1 MSFSALYSIVRVYY
15 SNGGSNITRRRPKM
29 YLTALEKQL
38 IPDAETISLNDLPDQ
53 GRWPSL
59 NKLNNSLCEA
69 NKPYKSSNEAN
80 TFKESPSFLQL

>member
-1 MSFSALYSIVRVYY
+1 MSFSALYSIVYY

-29 YLTALEKQL
+29 EKQL
-38 IPDAETISLNDLPDQ
+38 IPDAETIYLNDLPDQ

>member
-1 MSFSALYSIVRVYY
+1 
-15 SNGGSNITRRRPKM
+15 M

-38 IPDAETISLNDLPDQ
+38 IPDAETIYLNDLPDQ

-69 NKPYKSSNEAN
+69 NKPTNRPTRRTHLKNRHLFCSCNN
-80 TFKESPSFLQL
+80 IHLK